1 MWPLLI
7 DTRVAWEKDGLSCS
21 EKKKKRTVGVL
32 KTKNFFLS
40 NTGSSTT
47 VSALR
52 TSCLLGCAAMQD
64 NPDCLVQAEAISC
77 LQQLH
82 MFAPRH
88 VNLSSLV
95 SSLCVSIRLLLYVLV
110 LLEHFVQ
117 KHLKNADA
125 SLTNKTDH
133 CIGVRC
139 FIFSYRQAFSVF
151 SVFPQFLLPLFK
163 MSTFCSKFGLLNCLQ
178 VPSAAP
184 TKASCLAGYSLH
196 YNSVLHFYQLFYV
209 GQRFSSAAFYVLGEE
224 LIFKKLLVLIT
235 EHCFVWVCFF
245 MMVKNCRCLSR
256 NFCSTNGSV
265 Y

>member
-7 DTRVAWEKDGLSCS
+7 DTRVAWEKDQGYHVLKRR
-21 EKKKKRTVGVL
+21 EKKKKRTVGVS

-47 VSALR
+47 VSTLR

-64 NPDCLVQAEAISC
+64 SPDCLVQAEAISC

-95 SSLCVSIRLLLYVLV
+95 SSLCVSIHLLLYIIVV
-110 LLEHFVQ
+110 LEHFVQ

-125 SLTNKTDH
+125 SLTKETDH

-139 FIFSYRQAFSVF
+139 FIFSYRQVFSVF
-151 SVFPQFLLPLFK
+151 PVFPQFLLPLFK
-163 MSTFCSKFGLLNCLQ
+163 MSTFCSNFGLLNCLR
-178 VPSAAP
+178 V
-184 TKASCLAGYSLH
+184 SL
-196 YNSVLHFYQLFYV
+196 L
-209 GQRFSSAAFYVLGEE
+209 
-224 LIFKKLLVLIT
+224 LLVRPVVWQGIPSIIT
-235 EHCFVWVCFF
+235 LYWIFTNYFMLASFF
-245 MMVKNCRCLSR
+245 PLLLFMS
-256 NFCSTNGSV
+256 
-265 Y
+265 

>member
-1 MWPLLI
+1 M
-7 DTRVAWEKDGLSCS
+7 AWEEDQGYHVLKTG
-21 EKKKKRTVGVL
+21 EKRKKKRTVGVL

-95 SSLCVSIRLLLYVLV
+95 SSLCVSIHLLRYIIVV
-110 LLEHFVQ
+110 LEHFVQ
-117 KHLKNADA
+117 KRLKNADA
-125 SLTNKTDH
+125 SLTKETDH

-139 FIFSYRQAFSVF
+139 FIFSYRQVFSVF
-151 SVFPQFLLPLFK
+151 PVFPQFLLPLFK
-163 MSTFCSKFGLLNCLQ
+163 MSTFCSNFGLLNCLRVNLLLLARPVVWQ
-178 VPSAAP
+178 GTPSII
-184 TKASCLAGYSLH
+184 TLYWIFTNYFMLASFFPLL
-196 YNSVLHFYQLFYV
+196 LFM
-209 GQRFSSAAFYVLGEE
+209 S
-224 LIFKKLLVLIT
+224 
-235 EHCFVWVCFF
+235 
-245 MMVKNCRCLSR
+245 
-256 NFCSTNGSV
+256 
-265 Y
+265 